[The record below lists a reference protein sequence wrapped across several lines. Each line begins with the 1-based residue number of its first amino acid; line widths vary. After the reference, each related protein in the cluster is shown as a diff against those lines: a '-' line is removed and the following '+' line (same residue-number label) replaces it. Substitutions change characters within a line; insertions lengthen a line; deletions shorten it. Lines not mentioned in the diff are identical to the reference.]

1 MATTIEI
8 PKILIYEEFEGHPI
22 YRKGYR
28 DFMLGLK
35 QIDEINMGTSVL
47 QWFITNTITKF
58 LNINLPEKYI
68 LGSAELGLHISSNS
82 NFAADI
88 AIYQKKDLKISL
100 DCTNYSSIPPR
111 VIIEVDIKAEESD
124 YFQNEEEY
132 FHRKTEKLLEW
143 GVENVIWVFSKSKRI
158 LVADN
163 LKTWSFNSWDLPII
177 IVENYE
183 INLWEAML
191 TNGFEVE

>member
-1 MATTIEI
+1 MATTIDV
-8 PKILIYEEFEGHPI
+8 PRILIYEEFEGHQI

-35 QIDEINMGTSVL
+35 KIEEINMGSSIL
-47 QWFITNTITKF
+47 QSFLINTILIYFNK
-58 LNINLPEKYI
+58 IQSGKY
-68 LGSAELGLHISSNS
+68 LAFSSELGLNISKNS

-88 AIYQKKDLKISL
+88 AIFEKKNIKINLES
-100 DCTNYSSIPPR
+100 TNYSNIPPK

-143 GVENVIWVFSKSKRI
+143 GVEKVIWVFSKSKRI

-163 LKTWSFNSWDLPII
+163 LKTWSFNS
-177 IVENYE
+177 
-183 INLWEAML
+183 
-191 TNGFEVE
+191 

>member
-1 MATTIEI
+1 MATTTEV
-8 PKILIYEEFEGHPI
+8 PRILIYEEFDGHPI

-35 QIDEINMGTSVL
+35 KIEEINMGTSVL
-47 QWFITNTITKF
+47 QWFITNTLTKF
-58 LNINLPEKYI
+58 LNINLPDKYI

-88 AIYQKKDLKISL
+88 AIYEKQKLKINL
-100 DCTNYSSIPPR
+100 DSINYSSTPPKI
-111 VIIEVDIKAEESD
+111 IIEIDIKAEESD

-143 GVENVIWVFSKSKRI
+143 GVEKVIWVFSKSKRI

-163 LKTWSFNSWDLPII
+163 LKIWSFNSWDLPIN

-183 INLWEAML
+183 INLWDEML
-191 TNGFEVE
+191 ANGFEI

>member
-1 MATTIEI
+1 MAATIEV
-8 PKILIYEEFEGHPI
+8 PKILVYEEFDGHPI

-35 QIDEINMGTSVL
+35 QINEINMGTSVL

-58 LNINLPEKYI
+58 LNLNLPSNYLI
-68 LGSAELGLHISSNS
+68 GSAELGLHISSIN
-82 NFAADI
+82 NFSADL
-88 AIYQKKDLKISL
+88 AIYEKKNLKVHLSS
-100 DCTNYSSIPPR
+100 TNYSSVPPKI
-111 VIIEVDIKAEESD
+111 VIEVDIKAEESE

-132 FHRKTEKLLEW
+132 FHLKTQKLLEW
-143 GVENVIWVFSKSKRI
+143 GVEKVIWVFSKSNKI

-163 LKTWSFNSWDLPII
+163 LKTWSFNSWDLPIN

-183 INLWEAML
+183 INLWDEML
-191 TNGFEVE
+191 ANGFEV

>member
-1 MATTIEI
+1 MAVTIDV
-8 PKILIYEEFEGHPI
+8 PRILIYEEFEGHPI

-35 QIDEINMGTSVL
+35 KLEEINMGTSVL

-58 LNINLPEKYI
+58 LNINLSDKYI
-68 LGSAELGLHISSNS
+68 LGSAELGLHISSNN

-88 AIYQKKDLKISL
+88 AIYEKQFLKINL
-100 DCTNYSSIPPR
+100 DSTNYSKIAPKI
-111 VIIEVDIKAEESD
+111 IIEVDIKAEESE

-143 GVENVIWVFSKSKRI
+143 GVEKVIWVFSKSKRI

-163 LKTWSFNSWDLPII
+163 LKTWSLNSWDLPIN

-191 TNGFEVE
+191 ANGFEV